1 MIIEQIRHLQAKR
14 PFEPFALELDNSRII
29 QLYDPYQLASR
40 EGQRV
45 GREAEAVIGILHHE
59 GSFEFLDASHV
70 VSVSAG
76 VHPQIQ
82 AELDQRMERAKKILG
97 AGQEQNATND

>member
-29 QLYDPYQLASR
+29 QIYDPYQLATR

-45 GREAEAVIGILHHE
+45 GRGAEAVIGILHHD
-59 GSFEFLDASHV
+59 GSFELLDASHV

-76 VHPQIQ
+76 VH
-82 AELDQRMERAKKILG
+82 
-97 AGQEQNATND
+97 